1 MDLPINMNSS
11 DVILSN
17 IRLLLLSKEDEPIAT
32 VTYLFLLIL
41 ERLGVDL
48 VFINIK
54 KIKHK
59 DTELQKDI
67 PSTFASKII
76 N

>member
-1 MDLPINMNSS
+1 MNSS

-17 IRLLLLSKEDEPIAT
+17 IRLLLLSKEVEAIAT

-48 VFINIK
+48 VFLSNIK

-59 DTELQKDI
+59 DTELEKDI